1 MQNKY
6 PQSNGN
12 LTHKYLIS
20 NFCSFQFKYYLC
32 IQIKKCMNM
41 KIAITSKGNNL
52 NSDFDLRFGR
62 AMYFCILD
70 KNTGETRFLAN
81 KQMNANGGAGTKT
94 AELMA
99 ELDVSKIISG
109 DFGPKAKSLL
119 EELNIQMI
127 VLNETN
133 ITIKEIINKFQN

>member
-1 MQNKY
+1 
-6 PQSNGN
+6 
-12 LTHKYLIS
+12 
-20 NFCSFQFKYYLC
+20 
-32 IQIKKCMNM
+32 M
-41 KIAITSKGNNL
+41 KIAISSKGNNL

-127 VLNETN
+127 VLNDTN
-133 ITIKEIINKFQN
+133 ITIEEIINKFQN